1 MIHYC
6 LLHKSY
12 LKNNQIYSKCTKGQR
27 TKNGNSDSYGKLL
40 YLIEYDGIQHFD
52 KNHQFGNKEETLK
65 NIQER
70 DKIKN
75 NYCLEH
81 KIPLIRIPYTYLSK
95 INIIDLKLETSSFV
109 ERGD

>member
-1 MIHYC
+1 M
-6 LLHKSY
+6 SA
-12 LKNNQIYSKCTKGQR
+12 
-27 TKNGNSDSYGKLL
+27 
-40 YLIEYDGIQHFD
+40 F
-52 KNHQFGNKEETLK
+52 
-65 NIQER
+65 QER